1 MLLPTARRLSRSV
14 SLFALALGASAGS
27 AAAGVRIVT
36 YNIDCSDQ
44 SIVAPNAGFDT
55 VIEAIGNYHIAGRAQ
70 AVDVLALQELD
81 GIQPAPQGN
90 SATLV
95 SIVNELN
102 VFYGTGFYA
111 FDPTADPTDGNLVGN
126 GPSGLVYNT
135 HTIQVIAA
143 TPIGAAPSSSGAPRQ
158 PMRYRLR
165 PVGCG
170 PEADFYLYVSH
181 YKASSGTSNEARRNA
196 EAVEIRQDADA
207 LGPSAHVIY
216 AGDFNLTGGSAEPA
230 YQTLVAPGNGKAYDP
245 ADSTQSWANNSAWKA
260 IQSESSTSL
269 SARFDFQLV
278 SAATLNQP
286 GLQLA
291 PGSSAGTYAYAI
303 FGNNGTTSFGGS
315 TNSSGNTSLNDL
327 PNASAVLSLLTTVSD
342 HLPAVADYAVVLPPT
357 PPAITQQPAAASACA
372 TGSDPFSVGAT
383 GTGTLTYQW
392 QVQVGG
398 GVWTALGGTAT
409 ALPCGGTATA
419 TPPAA
424 AATQIAITPCAGVNS
439 YSVRCV
445 VSNAGGS
452 TPSNA
457 AAYTVCYANCD
468 CSAVA
473 PVLNVGDFTCFL
485 QKYAA
490 GDAYAN
496 CDASTTPPV
505 LNVGDFTCFLQKY
518 AAGCP

>member
-1 MLLPTARRLSRSV
+1 MLLPTARRLSRSA
-14 SLFALALGASAGS
+14 SFFALALGTAAGS
-27 AAAGVRIVT
+27 AAAGIRIVT

-44 SIVAPNAGFDT
+44 SIVTPNAGFDT
-55 VIEAIGNYHIAGRAQ
+55 VIKAIGNYHIAGHAQ
-70 AVDVLALQELD
+70 AVDVLVLQELD

-90 SATLV
+90 SASLV
-95 SIVNELN
+95 AIVNELN
-102 VFYGTGFYA
+102 VGASYA
-111 FDPTADPTDGNLVGN
+111 FDPTADPTDGNVVGN

-135 HTIQVIAA
+135 QTIQVIAA

-165 PVGCG
+165 PVGYG

-181 YKASSGTSNEARRNA
+181 YKASSGTSNEARRND
-196 EAVEIRQDADA
+196 EALEIRQDADA

-216 AGDFNLTGGSAEPA
+216 AGDFNLTGGSSEPA
-230 YQTLVAPGNGKAYDP
+230 YQTLIASGNGKAYDP
-245 ADSTQSWANNSAWKA
+245 ADSTHSWANTSVWKA
-260 IQSESSTSL
+260 IQSESSTTL
-269 SARFDFQLV
+269 DARFDFQLV

-291 PGSSAGTYAYAI
+291 PGSSAGTYAYTV
-303 FGNNGTTSFGGS
+303 FGNNGTTAFGGS
-315 TNSSGNTSLNDL
+315 TNSTVNTSLNDL
-327 PNASAVLSLLTTVSD
+327 SNASTVLGLLTTVSD
-342 HLPAVADYAVVLPPT
+342 HLPVVADYAIVLPTAPPT
-357 PPAITQQPAAASACA
+357 ITQQPSGASTCTSGNGA
-372 TGSDPFSVGAT
+372 FSVGAT

-398 GVWTALGGTAT
+398 GAWTALGGTAT
-409 ALPCGGTATA
+409 SLPCGGTAMA
-419 TPPAA
+419 TPPSA
-424 AATQIAITPCAGVNS
+424 AATQIAITPCAGVDS
-439 YSVRCV
+439 YNVRCV
-445 VSNAGGS
+445 VSNAGGD

-457 AAYTVCYANCD
+457 AAYAVCYANCD

-490 GDAYAN
+490 GDPYAN

-518 AAGCP
+518 AAACP